1 MASTRALRSAES
13 KAALEPESSESECN
27 NGDGD
32 GDVVDQPTSDR
43 MHLLSALPDLDE
55 LCSANGLSR
64 KQFGKRAHLVQSLE
78 MFLGFWPRM
87 DTVKYFTNLRDLSI
101 VKHPTIS
108 VLEGLESCP
117 QLESLR
123 IVECSLGRIEGLS
136 QCTRLTYLNLSSNAL
151 VCIDGLSPLT
161 HLETLWLNDNR
172 IERLSGLEHCTALR
186 VLWVAKN
193 HIASLER
200 CLDANVTLT
209 ELNVAAN
216 QLSSFQALAPLGKL
230 PHLTSLSLSD
240 PHFGDNPVC
249 RLCNYQTYL
258 LCQLPH
264 LAYLDTLELS
274 PLNKQIADSTL
285 MKKRMYYNMRIKTIK
300 RNISNC
306 VRHARQCYTDHINF
320 ANFNLNAVMRELSD
334 LDKEIEDANMQ
345 GASQTFPKYP
355 PGSLEAKRA
364 QVAAYI
370 VAKTQ
375 CIHSMTEAF
384 EHLRHQLTKLSE
396 KTIARLLLEL
406 NTGGNIRLEDG
417 SDADVWY
424 ASCVD
429 LLKSRAFLADLAP
442 LGIRD
447 LKVNRVTR
455 INNRFLRNRF
465 QERVETLLSGPDEHI
480 KDNVSKRGVTIK
492 ESTIDSGPPSTD
504 VDTTTKDTTDVAIEN
519 TLEYLFYMQPP
530 ILDRVDGVKEQYH
543 VIEHGF
549 RAADEYAVLG
559 PHCAHGMKLT
569 NSLALLDVPR
579 IATALHRGAEPDADV
594 ASYMHF
600 GWQSLELTRG
610 MRSTQRKLLSGEY
623 KLPDGVLVIA
633 KAFVGHTRI
642 VEPSASF
649 PLQKPD
655 DVQCLQAIKPTD
667 PKQRMYFL
675 LDAAL
680 ALPEYIVEYEYTP
693 LDTASHLLAGLVP
706 SVAPAVVAS
715 RPLGPDDYKQ
725 YGITS
730 DEAIVDMGAAIALTE
745 AFKLKYQLV
754 FSEPLLEQHLL
765 EEAAKNL
772 IQMDPTIARRQAI
785 GGIAN
790 MLISPSTI
798 ESLAHGVAPHDMVH
812 LNLTSSGLKSLAGL
826 GGCGLVKLERLVLS
840 FNEIRTIEGLEGLTS
855 LSTLDLGYN
864 ILRSIDNI
872 HGLLGLQTLL
882 LNNNLLYRFEDVSTL
897 SHVPSLHT
905 LDLRNNAICETK
917 RYRKNV
923 LQRLPKL
930 QRLDMAPVVASE
942 LSTSLAVRLSPH
954 KIWACARGSRHDRG
968 ESSLARFRSKPLGQD
983 SDGALRAVENDDDE
997 SWWATVEELHVDHE
1011 SLSML
1016 SHLEKLTSLRVASF
1030 SDNDLSFID
1039 GLSQCTNLEELALDN
1054 NQIMTIENLDTL
1066 VHLKVLDLGKNK
1078 LMGMKNLDTLVNL
1091 KQLSLEDNHI
1101 TSLQGLS
1108 HLVKLTE
1115 LYIGNNNIANIKEIH
1130 HLKSLPKLIIVDF
1143 SGNGFCADAEYTLY
1157 TIYNLRRIKVLDG
1170 VSISSDLQFEA
1181 KQKYSGK
1188 LTTDFLIEKIG
1199 HAFNRI
1205 HEMELSSCRIREIG
1219 SLHGDV
1225 FVNLKSLNLENN
1237 LITDIS
1243 GIEKLPK
1250 LRGLNLS
1257 SNRIE
1262 RLSHAGP
1269 HTGVLACP
1277 KLENLQLGH
1286 NLITD
1291 MSQLGLHHLQ
1301 ELKILNLEGNDITQ
1315 IAGLTHAHE
1324 LRELILSKNK
1334 IRQFEAATTNV
1345 LTSLVVLKM
1354 DDNSL
1359 RSLVYFYPL
1368 SRLQVLDL
1376 SNNRLPDLEEV
1387 ERLQP
1392 LIPIVQELWVA
1403 NNPLAKRHLCRS
1415 TIIYRYS
1422 SLKCL
1427 DGKDITL
1434 EERERVEVLFMHDRA
1449 MVAPSL
1455 PPAVSAALI
1464 NAPHFATSSKTSVKL
1479 TAMSF
1484 ESIIGG
1490 QRRQT
1495 SSNNAV
1501 LGTVLPQV
1509 PTDRKVHD
1517 MPLASPS
1524 TMTPPTDAR
1533 RRSEATTLG
1542 QLTGFNSLGNHKLM
1556 PRPEVSMT
1564 PPPKAQPYVA
1574 QPTGHVY
1581 TSRNFGRSGGSLK

>member
-1 MASTRALRSAES
+1 MAATRSAES
-13 KAALEPESSESECN
+13 KAALEPESTDECN

-32 GDVVDQPTSDR
+32 GDVVDQPTVDR

-87 DTVKYFTNLRDLSI
+87 VTVTYFTNLRDLSI
-101 VKHPTIS
+101 VKHPTIA

-151 VCIDGLSPLT
+151 VRMDGLSALT
-161 HLETLWLNDNR
+161 RLETLWLNDNR
-172 IERLSGLEHCTALR
+172 IERLSGLEHCTSLQ

-193 HIASLER
+193 YIATLER
-200 CLDANVTLT
+200 CLDANTTLT

-216 QLSSFQALAPLGKL
+216 QLSSFLALAPLGKL
-230 PHLTSLSLSD
+230 PRLASLNLSD

-264 LAYLDTLELS
+264 LTYLDTLELS

-306 VRHARQCYTDHINF
+306 VRHARQCYIDHINF

-334 LDKEIEDANMQ
+334 LDKELEDEKLH
-345 GASQTFPKYP
+345 GVSQTFLKYP
-355 PGSLEAKRA
+355 QGSLEAKRA

-370 VAKTQ
+370 ALKTQ
-375 CIHSMTEAF
+375 CIHSMTQAF
-384 EHLRHQLTKLSE
+384 EHLRHQLTTLSE

-417 SDADVWY
+417 SEADVWY

-429 LLKSRAFLADLAP
+429 LLRSRAFLADLAP

-465 QERVETLLSGPDEHI
+465 QDRVEALLSGPDEHV

-492 ESTIDSGPPSTD
+492 ESAINTSSSSSDQD
-504 VDTTTKDTTDVAIEN
+504 NAKDTTDVAIEN

-530 ILDRVDGVKEQYH
+530 ILDHIDGVKEQYH

-549 RAADEYAVLG
+549 RAVDDYAVLG

-579 IATALHRGAEPDADV
+579 IATALHLGAEPDADV
-594 ASYMHF
+594 SAYAHF
-600 GWQSLELTRG
+600 GWQSVELTKA
-610 MRSTQRKLLSGEY
+610 MRSSQRKLLSGEF
-623 KLPDGVLVIA
+623 KLTDGVLVIA

-642 VEPSASF
+642 VEQGTSF

-693 LDTASHLLAGLVP
+693 LDTTSHLLAGLVP
-706 SVAPAVVAS
+706 AVAPAVVAD

-745 AFKLKYQLV
+745 AFKHKYQLV
-754 FSEPLLEQHLL
+754 FTEPLLEQHLL

-785 GGIAN
+785 GGVGPATTHIT
-790 MLISPSTI
+790 PSSLV
-798 ESLAHGVAPHDMVH
+798 SLAYGIAPHDMVH

-826 GGCGLVKLERLVLS
+826 SMCGLVKLERLVLS
-840 FNEIRTIEGLEGLTS
+840 FNEIRTIEGLEGLGS
-855 LSTLDLGYN
+855 LTTLDLGYN

-872 HGLLGLQTLL
+872 HGLHLLHTLL

-905 LDLRNNAICETK
+905 LDLRNNAICEAK

-930 QRLDMAPVVASE
+930 QRLDMAPVAPNE
-942 LSTSLAVRLSPH
+942 LSTPLAVRLSPH
-954 KIWACARGSRHDRG
+954 KIWACSRGSRHDRG
-968 ESSLARFRSKPLGQD
+968 ESSLARFRAKPVLQAGDEAFLADEQ
-983 SDGALRAVENDDDE
+983 DDDA
-997 SWWATVEELHVDHE
+997 SWWTTVEELHVDHE

-1016 SHLEKLTSLRVASF
+1016 SHLEKLTSLRIASF

-1039 GLSQCTNLEELALDN
+1039 GLSQCTSLEELALDN
-1054 NQIMTIENLDTL
+1054 NQIMTIENLDAL
-1066 VHLKVLDLGKNK
+1066 VQLKVLDLGKNK

-1091 KQLSLEDNHI
+1091 KQLSLEDNNI

-1108 HLVKLTE
+1108 HLVKLME

-1157 TIYNLRRIKVLDG
+1157 TVYNLRRIKVLDG

-1225 FVNLKSLNLENN
+1225 FVNLKDLNLENN

-1277 KLENLQLGH
+1277 KLENLQLAH

-1291 MSQLGLHHLQ
+1291 MTQLGLHHLQ

-1334 IRQFEAATTNV
+1334 IRQFEAATANV

-1392 LIPIVQELWVA
+1392 LIPIVQELWVL

-1434 EERERVEVLFMHDRA
+1434 EERERVEVLFMHDRT

-1455 PPAVSAALI
+1455 PPAVSAALV
-1464 NAPHFATSSKTSVKL
+1464 NAPHFAASSKTSVKL

-1484 ESIIGG
+1484 ESLMGG
-1490 QRRQT
+1490 QRRQS

-1509 PTDRKVHD
+1509 PTDRKAHD

-1524 TMTPPTDAR
+1524 TATPPMDAR

-1542 QLTGFNSLGNHKLM
+1542 QLTGFNGSGNHKLGS
-1556 PRPEVSMT
+1556 RPEVSMT
-1564 PPPKAQPYVA
+1564 PPPKAQPHVA